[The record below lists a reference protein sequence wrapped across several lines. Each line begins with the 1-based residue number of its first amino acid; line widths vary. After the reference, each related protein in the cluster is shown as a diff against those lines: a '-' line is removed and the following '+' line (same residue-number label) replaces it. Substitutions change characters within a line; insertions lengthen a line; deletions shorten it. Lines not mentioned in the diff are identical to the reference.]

1 MQHST
6 PRPPS
11 PASASQRRQPCA
23 ALLPFPS
30 SADDSRLHSLPRALG
45 VCQRSAAPV
54 RFHNA
59 PAPRR
64 DRLWVRV
71 SFPSHATPGFQTLS
85 GRAAAWTQSAGP
97 LPYPAE
103 ADGAPL
109 GSREWTMKTPVVFL
123 LCISVFAG
131 FSRGRVVGR
140 DEAGFAECNVF
151 FPGQVPPEGFTQ
163 PFHVKICQQYNKEPR
178 FATLYST
185 KDKIPLYSAFK
196 HTKPAQ
202 SEEESWLVEPQ
213 VNDPEN
219 DLQEMVHEAD
229 IAGTVA
235 NLGANQALTS
245 DYVGSGYERGLLNPS
260 LLNEE
265 DFQMATYTLT
275 NAVPLSPSVSKSWH
289 RDIGKVVEQALVPH
303 CSKKDHLYLLAGAI
317 PSKARVKGKLSVPE
331 TLWLAA
337 CCDAPEGWSLGI
349 VKNTNDDSSLE
360 DLTVR
365 ELEKKLLTGVHLFK
379 GSCGEDNQSQEKTRA
394 ILQAVSQVRS
404 GEQVRASDSQEAK
417 ESGLVRK
424 VAGIIATPF
433 IKLLELLIYVL
444 VELVKYVFYFLWL
457 VIKRVGGTVLD
468 GVCNLWNGVVSYLKN
483 ITLVLISIPYD
494 VGRVIVNIFMGFLH
508 IVEDVAALTY
518 RILRIPMGFVLHLA
532 AFPYHSICAI
542 PSVLKDMASG
552 IGGTFSLVIDA
563 TATIL
568 HGFYYLACHIV
579 KRFVPKASSDD

>member
-1 MQHST
+1 M
-6 PRPPS
+6 RCPP
-11 PASASQRRQPCA
+11 PPP
-23 ALLPFPS
+23 LPTEP
-30 SADDSRLHSLPRALG
+30 DDSRLLSIPPCGHSAC
-45 VCQRSAAPV
+45 VSAA
-54 RFHNA
+54 RRTFGFTT
-59 PAPRR
+59 RR
-64 DRLWVRV
+64 DRRGLRL

-85 GRAAAWTQSAGP
+85 GLAAAWTQSTGP

-103 ADGAPL
+103 AEGGPL
-109 GSREWTMKTPVVFL
+109 GSREWTMETPVVFL
-123 LCISVFAG
+123 LCISVFPG
-131 FSRGRVVGR
+131 FSQGRVVGR

-151 FPGQVPPEGFTQ
+151 FPGQVPPKGFTQ

-196 HTKPAQ
+196 YTKAAQ

-213 VNDPEN
+213 IDDPEN

-245 DYVGSGYERGLLNPS
+245 DYVDSGYERGLLNPS

-289 RDIGKVVEQALVPH
+289 RDIGKVVEEGLVPH

-317 PSKARVKGKLSVPE
+317 PSRAQVKGKLSVPE

-337 CCDAPEGWSLGI
+337 CCDAPDGWSLGI
-349 VKNTNDDSSLE
+349 VKSTNDDNSLA

-365 ELEKKLLTGVHLFK
+365 ELEKKLLTGVRLFK

-404 GEQVRASDSQEAK
+404 GEQVRASESQDAK

-468 GVCNLWNGVVSYLKN
+468 GVCNLWNGVVFYLKS
-483 ITLVLISIPYD
+483 ITMVLISIPYD
-494 VGRVIVNIFMGFLH
+494 VGRVIVNIFMGFLQ
-508 IVEDVAALTY
+508 IVEDVASLTY
-518 RILRIPMGFVLHLA
+518 RILRIPVGFVLHLA

-542 PSVLKDMASG
+542 PSVLKDMANG

-579 KRFVPKASSDD
+579 RRFVPKASSDD

>member
-1 MQHST
+1 MQHGT
-6 PRPPS
+6 PRP
-11 PASASQRRQPCA
+11 PCA
-23 ALLPFPS
+23 ALLLLLFPPS
-30 SADDSRLHSLPRALG
+30 PMTPGCSAFPPAGTRRVSAQRGARSVSQRAGIGGGCAFRFPRTLHPDSRRSLAWLLHGLRAQVPCRTQRRQRGVPWAPGSGPWRRQLCSCFASRFSQAFPRAEWSEGMKLASLS
-45 VCQRSAAPV
+45 VTCSSL
-54 RFHNA
+54 
-59 PAPRR
+59 
-64 DRLWVRV
+64 DK
-71 SFPSHATPGFQTLS
+71 SHP
-85 GRAAAWTQSAGP
+85 
-97 LPYPAE
+97 
-103 ADGAPL
+103 
-109 GSREWTMKTPVVFL
+109 K
-123 LCISVFAG
+123 
-131 FSRGRVVGR
+131 
-140 DEAGFAECNVF
+140 
-151 FPGQVPPEGFTQ
+151 GFTQ

-196 HTKPAQ
+196 YTKAAQ

-213 VNDPEN
+213 IDDPEN

-245 DYVGSGYERGLLNPS
+245 DYVDSGYERGLLNPS

-289 RDIGKVVEQALVPH
+289 RDIGKVVEEGLVPH

-317 PSKARVKGKLSVPE
+317 PSRAQVKGKLSVPE

-337 CCDAPEGWSLGI
+337 CCDAPDGWSLGI
-349 VKNTNDDSSLE
+349 VKSTNDDNSLA

-365 ELEKKLLTGVHLFK
+365 ELEKKLLTGVRLFK

-404 GEQVRASDSQEAK
+404 GEQVRASESQDAK

-468 GVCNLWNGVVSYLKN
+468 GVCNLWNGVVFYLKS
-483 ITLVLISIPYD
+483 ITMVLISIPYD
-494 VGRVIVNIFMGFLH
+494 VGRVIVNIFMGFLQ
-508 IVEDVAALTY
+508 IVEDVASLTY
-518 RILRIPMGFVLHLA
+518 RILRIPVGFVLHLA

-542 PSVLKDMASG
+542 PSVLKDMANG

-579 KRFVPKASSDD
+579 RRFVPKASSDD